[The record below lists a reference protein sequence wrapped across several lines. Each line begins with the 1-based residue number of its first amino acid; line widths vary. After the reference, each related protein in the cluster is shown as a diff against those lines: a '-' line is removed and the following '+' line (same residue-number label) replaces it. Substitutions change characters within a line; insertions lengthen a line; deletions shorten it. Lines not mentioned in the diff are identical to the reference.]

1 MWLNMWF
8 HANLCMSKP
17 KPFSY
22 QNKSGERKKKWAKIL
37 KTKQKQKQNKKSG
50 YENNIMKLRQQVF
63 PIFFH
68 TL

>member
-8 HANLCMSKP
+8 HANLCMSKSP
-17 KPFSY
+17 D
-22 QNKSGERKKKWAKIL
+22 GERNYSVAKIL
-37 KTKQKQKQNKKSG
+37 KTKSG
-50 YENNIMKLRQQVF
+50 HENNIMKLRQQAF